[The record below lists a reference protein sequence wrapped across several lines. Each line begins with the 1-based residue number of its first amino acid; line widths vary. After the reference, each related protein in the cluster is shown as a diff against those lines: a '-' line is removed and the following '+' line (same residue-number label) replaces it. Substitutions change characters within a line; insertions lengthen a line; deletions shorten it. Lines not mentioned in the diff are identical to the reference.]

1 LSPADLPGLETL
13 LCQGGDAR
21 LACDPL
27 SGLNAYGCP
36 PRPRPGQ
43 LAFGSATASTISA
56 PAFAAAQALR
66 SRLASGALDAEAAC
80 AGLRQ
85 ELAQLCGAPAG
96 SGVVLGASGTDVHLI
111 AAHWAASAGGAGPL
125 LVLMPEA
132 AETGSG
138 VPAALRGLHPGGWSA
153 LGGVVPAGGALAG
166 LGPVEAVELACR
178 DDEGQPLPLAGLD
191 AEVEARA
198 GQAAAQGRRV
208 LLVLVDASKTGLLAP
223 SPGCALRL
231 RRRHPDHVEVL
242 VDACQL
248 RLSPATLGAYLGHGF
263 LVAVTGS
270 KFATGPAFSGALL
283 LPPAQARRLRQS
295 PLPPALADY
304 SARADWPEG
313 WAAREALRSPA
324 NAGLLLRW
332 EAALAEARAFQALPP
347 AAVGAFL
354 GSFAEAVQGRL
365 AADPA
370 LRPLALP
377 RLDRGSAAPAGA
389 WDGVPTLF
397 PFLLMGQD
405 RRPLGWEATTG
416 VYRILLA
423 GGVQLGQPVH
433 CGKGPLAALRLGAS
447 MRLAAEALSPAGRGI
462 AAVIADAMAALDRA
476 ARLAAEL
483 GRR

>member
-178 DDEGQPLPLAGLD
+178 DDEGQPLPLAKRPR
-191 AEVEARA
+191 RA
-198 GQAAAQGRRV
+198 GASCWCWWTRPRPACWRPRRV
-208 LLVLVDASKTGLLAP
+208 ARC
-223 SPGCALRL
+223 GCAGAIPTMWR
-231 RRRHPDHVEVL
+231 
-242 VDACQL
+242 CW
-248 RLSPATLGAYLGHGF
+248 STPASCA
-263 LVAVTGS
+263 
-270 KFATGPAFSGALL
+270 
-283 LPPAQARRLRQS
+283 
-295 PLPPALADY
+295 
-304 SARADWPEG
+304 
-313 WAAREALRSPA
+313 
-324 NAGLLLRW
+324 
-332 EAALAEARAFQALPP
+332 
-347 AAVGAFL
+347 
-354 GSFAEAVQGRL
+354 
-365 AADPA
+365 
-370 LRPLALP
+370 
-377 RLDRGSAAPAGA
+377 
-389 WDGVPTLF
+389 
-397 PFLLMGQD
+397 
-405 RRPLGWEATTG
+405 
-416 VYRILLA
+416 
-423 GGVQLGQPVH
+423 
-433 CGKGPLAALRLGAS
+433 
-447 MRLAAEALSPAGRGI
+447 
-462 AAVIADAMAALDRA
+462 
-476 ARLAAEL
+476 
-483 GRR
+483 